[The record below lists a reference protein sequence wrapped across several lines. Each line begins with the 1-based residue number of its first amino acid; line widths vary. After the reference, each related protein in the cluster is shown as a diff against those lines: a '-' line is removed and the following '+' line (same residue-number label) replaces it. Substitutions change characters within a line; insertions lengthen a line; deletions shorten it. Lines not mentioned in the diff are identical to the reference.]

1 MKSRNKNIENKEIY
15 DAYIDLVLEKSGDKT
30 ITTTRAYD
38 GVMRISPTLHLDRE
52 EISTYYLIQI
62 GGGYVEGEKFLN
74 NIELKENARA
84 IVTTQASTKVYKCE
98 NKLETYQMTNIH
110 LEKNSILEF
119 ITDPVILYKDA
130 KYKQEN
136 NIYMDETSTFIYTDG
151 ITSGWSPD
159 GQDFKYD
166 RAKLK
171 TNVYYNG
178 ELVLLDNLVMEP
190 SNYDIS
196 HIGYL
201 EGYLNFGTLLVINK
215 NIDKKFIENM
225 RLQLENI
232 DMDINFGVS
241 SLEVNGFILRV
252 IGNMT
257 QDIEKVISICHDY
270 VRKELFNSIPL
281 VIRKY

>member
-1 MKSRNKNIENKEIY
+1 MKSIDTKHENKENY
-15 DAYIDLVLEKSGDKT
+15 DAYIDLVLAKSGNKT

-38 GVMRISPTLHLDRE
+38 GVMRVSPTLHLDRE
-52 EISTYYLIQI
+52 EISTYFLIQI

-74 NIELKENARA
+74 NIEVKENARA
-84 IVTTQASTKVYKCE
+84 IVTTQASAKIYKCE
-98 NKLETYQMTNIH
+98 NKLETYQKTNIK
-110 LEKNSILEF
+110 LDKNSILEF
-119 ITDPVILYKDA
+119 VTDPVILYKDA

-166 RAKLK
+166 RAKLQ
-171 TNVYYNG
+171 TNLYYNG

-190 SNYDIS
+190 AKYDIS

-201 EGYLNFGTLLVINK
+201 EGYLNFGTLLVVDK
-215 NIDKKFIENM
+215 KIDKKFIEEM
-225 RLQLENI
+225 RKELENV
-232 DMDINFGVS
+232 DLDVNFGVS